1 MSELNSELLLEKYES
16 LMVVVEDLQEK
27 LTTLSDYYVKVR
39 DKYDLY
45 DGEVERVL
53 AEIPKLTSKSTEA
66 ITQKSIEA
74 TSEIATS
81 VKEAKAVLKE
91 LKKATTA
98 LAALIEQ
105 ANNTSIEVPELEER
119 IAALEEKI
127 EQGVLSRNLIEFDYD
142 EELTGAEIWK
152 KYNGRTAIPIIVKMS
167 SWTGD
172 YCYVIS
178 NYDENDHKVEGRIYK
193 DGELYTQGRS
203 PNGTRRFSGSAQFYI
218 YQSPN
223 EDSIVENELQYDD

>member
-1 MSELNSELLLEKYES
+1 MSELNSEILLEKYES

-27 LTTLSDYYVKVR
+27 LATLSDYYVKVR

-45 DGEVERVL
+45 DGDVERAL

-66 ITQKSIEA
+66 ITQISSEA
-74 TSEIATS
+74 TSEIAAS
-81 VKEAKAVLKE
+81 VKEAKAVLKD
-91 LKKATTA
+91 LKKATTT
-98 LAALIEQ
+98 LTALIEQ

-119 IAALEEKI
+119 IAALEERI
-127 EQGVLSRNLIEFDYD
+127 EQGVLPSNFIEFDYD
-142 EELTGAEIWK
+142 EELTGAEIWE

-172 YCYVIS
+172 YCYVMT
-178 NYDENDHKVEGRIYK
+178 NYDEEDHKVEGRIYK

-203 PNGTRRFSGSAQFYI
+203 PNGTRRFSGSTQFYI